1 MSAHGSYYQELY
13 NVPPLGEKPDI
24 QWIEDSDILKMTIA
38 IQSILSSLSMPDPD
52 HDHCNH
58 NNDENNDDNDDDIQ
72 QYWWDDYVT
81 TFPAKFY
88 TLLSPTDYSE
98 LFGDDEDAED
108 MIHKDEEAKD
118 MNHKD
123 EEAKEMIHKD
133 MEAEEMIHKDEEAKE
148 MIPKYKEAKKMT
160 NDDDAMQYDATKHNL
175 HLSTSITTE
184 QKLQIYQ
191 YLIYFVCFRP

>member
-1 MSAHGSYYQELY
+1 
-13 NVPPLGEKPDI
+13 
-24 QWIEDSDILKMTIA
+24 MTIA
-38 IQSILSSLSMPDPD
+38 VQSILSSLSMPDPD

-123 EEAKEMIHKD
+123 EEAKEMI
-133 MEAEEMIHKDEEAKE
+133 
-148 MIPKYKEAKKMT
+148 PKYKEAKKMT

-175 HLSTSITTE
+175 HLSTSITTTP
-184 QKLQIYQ
+184 
-191 YLIYFVCFRP
+191 RPSPRPSCGRGG